1 MTACAPLCGLS
12 AIRKVTSRRSPQTQ
26 LCPKRVTGVHHPANS
41 AQPKVAG
48 EPGGRKKCRIKRG
61 GRKRPSARE
70 TPPRRAGRGRSG
82 GGHFSPPGVNSGVC
96 FHKKPAVA
104 RFSRDLGGDIYE
116 FQEEHHAKR
125 KNSSSR
131 CEFPLRRSN
140 SSKRCVFGTTA
151 VHKTSSSRRPS
162 GSTPDTSQAKR
173 PPLISHPR
181 WRLSCAVRFRIRR
194 TASAVCSSSW
204 RWSRTW

>member
-1 MTACAPLCGLS
+1 MTACAPLCSLAGVQ
-12 AIRKVTSRRSPQTQ
+12 RVTSRSPSQTQ
-26 LCPKRVTGVHHPANS
+26 LCQKRVAGVRHPANS

-140 SSKRCVFGTTA
+140 SWFACSRWGNVPGAGCVVVPCSAIAATG
-151 VHKTSSSRRPS
+151 HQREGQSRR
-162 GSTPDTSQAKR
+162 QYERK
-173 PPLISHPR
+173 
-181 WRLSCAVRFRIRR
+181 
-194 TASAVCSSSW
+194 
-204 RWSRTW
+204 